1 MANPNIVATSMI
13 YGKTDVLAVGT
24 AATAITSNPGS
35 SGKVLKINMLSVAN
49 VNGTSNVD
57 VNVDLYRGSTAYHIA
72 KTVSV
77 PADSSLVVIGKENP
91 MYLMEGDSLR
101 LTAGSSG
108 NAEAVCSYEEIG

>member
-1 MANPNIVATSMI
+1 MI